1 MSFFYASKGS
11 APHQN
16 LQHKVSLLEKTVK
29 QHFPNCN
36 FQFKFLG
43 ASELLDL
50 ARQHPQKTYRLPLA
64 EAPILSESE
73 GGFVCLVGLK
83 DFFQFI
89 TDKSGALIRQMFE
102 ANVRDYQGRTQVN
115 EDILDSLRIATSED
129 FWWLNNG
136 VSILATKAT
145 LAGKSLIIEDPLIV
159 NGLQTSNEVYNFF
172 KESEAESEK
181 RKILA
186 KVMVPTVDESRD
198 RVIKATNSQ
207 NPVQTASLRATEK
220 IHRDIEEYL
229 RPKGIFYDR
238 RKNYYKNDGKPR
250 DKIIGIPYLAQ
261 AVMAIVLRR
270 PDSARARPSSLLK
283 AEDDYKKVFDSSY
296 PINLYYVCAEAMRQ
310 IDRFLK
316 SPASNVHSEHRN
328 NLRFYVAMY
337 TVAGVVTW
345 SNPNVVAE
353 FDVDN
358 LNEDDI
364 KSSLDFV
371 QSKYMMLGG
380 NDQVSKG
387 PTLLQALL
395 DNGPLT

>member
-1 MSFFYASKGS
+1 M
-11 APHQN
+11 
-16 LQHKVSLLEKTVK
+16 
-29 QHFPNCN
+29 
-36 FQFKFLG
+36 
-43 ASELLDL
+43 
-50 ARQHPQKTYRLPLA
+50 
-64 EAPILSESE
+64 
-73 GGFVCLVGLK
+73 
-83 DFFQFI
+83 
-89 TDKSGALIRQMFE
+89 
-102 ANVRDYQGRTQVN
+102 
-115 EDILDSLRIATSED
+115 
-129 FWWLNNG
+129 
-136 VSILATKAT
+136 
-145 LAGKSLIIEDPLIV
+145 
-159 NGLQTSNEVYNFF
+159 
-172 KESEAESEK
+172 
-181 RKILA
+181 
-186 KVMVPTVDESRD
+186 
-198 RVIKATNSQ
+198 
-207 NPVQTASLRATEK
+207 
-220 IHRDIEEYL
+220 

-358 LNEDDI
+358 LNEDDL